1 MTWRT
6 HLETETNWMEYVQ
19 FMGPILSMTIGPTAF
34 SHKILSERSQREV
47 RHVSRIKIDYQKYAW
62 NTKID
67 IKNQKSAK
75 NMQKGK
81 TLRLYSENSL
91 IVWRE

>member
-1 MTWRT
+1 
-6 HLETETNWMEYVQ
+6 MEYVQ
-19 FMGPILSMTIGPTAF
+19 CMGPILSMTIGPTAF

-67 IKNQKSAK
+67 IKKPEKHKEHAERKDSQII
-75 NMQKGK
+75 
-81 TLRLYSENSL
+81 L
-91 IVWRE
+91 